1 MKNNTK
7 ATILMIPGI
16 VLIISAIIFVI
27 YYMIRG
33 IYDGIT
39 SAPYEDLKYLGF
51 ALGAILS
58 VLLLFEGISMYS
70 EDEK

>member
-7 ATILMIPGI
+7 AIILMIPGI
-16 VLIISAIIFVI
+16 VLIISAILFVI

-33 IYDGIT
+33 IIDAFRGA
-39 SAPYEDLKYLGF
+39 SYEDLKF
-51 ALGAILS
+51 FSIALVIIVS
-58 VLLLFEGISMYS
+58 LLLFLAGIGMYS